1 MIKNNFFRIRWL
13 DFRQGHGIY
22 LAFFIYFA
30 DTILIQYNLLID
42 RLPFLDSLLGANI
55 IEFAIIFVALYVP
68 VGIIVGYWHRK
79 SQWTVEVEA
88 LFKENKVGA
97 MMWLFVIDLVEGK
110 INEKEK
116 KEMREMLLKITKG
129 KGKSTTED
137 NNENTCVEKKS

>member
-1 MIKNNFFRIRWL
+1 MKNNFFRIRWL

-30 DTILIQYNLLID
+30 DSILIQYNLLID
-42 RLPFLDSLLGANI
+42 RLPFLDPLLGANI
-55 IEFAIIFVALYVP
+55 IGFAIILIALYVP
-68 VGIIVGYWHRK
+68 LAIIIGYWHRK

-129 KGKSTTED
+129 KRKSSPED
-137 NNENTCVEKKS
+137 TNEKTGLEK

>member
-1 MIKNNFFRIRWL
+1 MMMKNNFFRIRWL

-42 RLPFLDSLLGANI
+42 RLPFLDPFLGANI
-55 IEFAIIFVALYVP
+55 IGFAIIFMALYVP
-68 VGIIVGYWHRK
+68 LAIIIGYWHRK

-129 KGKSTTED
+129 KRKSSSED
-137 NNENTCVEKKS
+137 TNEKTGLEK

>member
-1 MIKNNFFRIRWL
+1 MKNNFFRIRWL

-42 RLPFLDSLLGANI
+42 RLSFLDPFLGANI
-55 IEFAIIFVALYVP
+55 TGFAIIFIALYVP
-68 VGIIVGYWHRK
+68 LAIIIGYWHRK

-129 KGKSTTED
+129 KRKSTMED
-137 NNENTCVEKKS
+137 NNENTSVKN

>member
-1 MIKNNFFRIRWL
+1 MMMKNNFFRIRWL

-42 RLPFLDSLLGANI
+42 RLPFLDPFLGANI
-55 IEFAIIFVALYVP
+55 IGFAIIFIALYVP
-68 VGIIVGYWHRK
+68 LAIIIGYWHRK

-129 KGKSTTED
+129 KRKSSPED
-137 NNENTCVEKKS
+137 TNEKTGVEK

>member
-1 MIKNNFFRIRWL
+1 MIMKNNFFRIRWL
-13 DFRQGHGIY
+13 DFRQGHSIY
-22 LAFFIYFA
+22 LAFLIYFA
-30 DTILIQYNLLID
+30 DSILIQYALLIEKF
-42 RLPFLDSLLGANI
+42 PFIDSLLGANLVG
-55 IEFAIIFVALYVP
+55 FAIIFIALYVP
-68 VGIIVGYWHRK
+68 LAIIIGYWHRK

-129 KGKSTTED
+129 KGKSTPD
-137 NNENTCVEKKS
+137 DSNENTRKK

>member
-1 MIKNNFFRIRWL
+1 MKNNFFRIRWL

-42 RLPFLDSLLGANI
+42 RLPFLDPFLGANI
-55 IEFAIIFVALYVP
+55 IGFAIIFIVLYVP
-68 VGIIVGYWHRK
+68 LGIIIGYWHRK

-129 KGKSTTED
+129 KGKSTPED
-137 NNENTCVEKKS
+137 SNENTHVEK

>member
-1 MIKNNFFRIRWL
+1 M

-30 DTILIQYNLLID
+30 DSILIQYNLLID
-42 RLPFLDSLLGANI
+42 RLPFLDPLIGANI
-55 IEFAIIFVALYVP
+55 IGFAIIFIALYVP
-68 VGIIVGYWHRK
+68 IAIIIGYWHRK

-97 MMWLFVIDLVEGK
+97 VMWLFLIDMVEGK

-116 KEMREMLLKITKG
+116 REMREMLLKITKE
-129 KGKSTTED
+129 KGKSTT
-137 NNENTCVEKKS
+137 

>member
-1 MIKNNFFRIRWL
+1 MMMKNNFFRIRWL

-42 RLPFLDSLLGANI
+42 RLPFLDPFLGANI
-55 IEFAIIFVALYVP
+55 IGFAIIFLALYVP
-68 VGIIVGYWHRK
+68 LAIIIGYWHRK

-129 KGKSTTED
+129 KGKSTPED
-137 NNENTCVEKKS
+137 SNENTQRKK

>member
-1 MIKNNFFRIRWL
+1 MMMKNNFFTIRWL
-13 DFRQGHGIY
+13 DFRQGQNIY
-22 LAFFIYFA
+22 LGFLIYFA
-30 DTILIQYNLLID
+30 DSILIQYALLID
-42 RLPFLDSLLGANI
+42 RLPFLDPLLGANI
-55 IEFAIIFVALYVP
+55 IGFAIIFIALYVP
-68 VGIIVGYWHRK
+68 LAIIIGYWHRK

-129 KGKSTTED
+129 KGKSTPED
-137 NNENTCVEKKS
+137 SNENTRVEK

>member
-1 MIKNNFFRIRWL
+1 MNNNFFRIRWL

-42 RLPFLDSLLGANI
+42 RLPLLDPFLGANI
-55 IEFAIIFVALYVP
+55 IEFAMIFIALYVP
-68 VGIIVGYWHRK
+68 LALLIGYWHRK

-129 KGKSTTED
+129 KRKSHPED
-137 NNENTCVEKKS
+137 TSEKTDVEK

>member
-1 MIKNNFFRIRWL
+1 MMMKNNFFRIRWL

-22 LAFFIYFA
+22 LAFFIYFS

-42 RLPFLDSLLGANI
+42 RLPFLDPFLGANI
-55 IEFAIIFVALYVP
+55 IGFAIIFIALYVP
-68 VGIIVGYWHRK
+68 FAIIIGYWHRK

-116 KEMREMLLKITKG
+116 KEMREMLLKITIG
-129 KGKSTTED
+129 KRKSTPED
-137 NNENTCVEKKS
+137 TNEKTGIEQ

>member
-42 RLPFLDSLLGANI
+42 RLPFLDPFLGANI
-55 IEFAIIFVALYVP
+55 IEFAIIFIALYVP
-68 VGIIVGYWHRK
+68 LGIIVGYWHRK

-137 NNENTCVEKKS
+137 NNENTRVEKKS

>member
-42 RLPFLDSLLGANI
+42 RLPFLNPLLGANI
-55 IEFAIIFVALYVP
+55 IEFAIIFIALYVP
-68 VGIIVGYWHRK
+68 LGIIVGYWHRK

-129 KGKSTTED
+129 KRKSTPED
-137 NNENTCVEKKS
+137 TNEKTGVEK

>member
-1 MIKNNFFRIRWL
+1 MMMKNNFFRIRWL

-42 RLPFLDSLLGANI
+42 RLPFLDPFLGANI
-55 IEFAIIFVALYVP
+55 IGFAIIFIALYVP
-68 VGIIVGYWHRK
+68 LAIIIGYWHRK

-129 KGKSTTED
+129 KRKSSPED
-137 NNENTCVEKKS
+137 TNEKTGLEK

>member
-1 MIKNNFFRIRWL
+1 MKNNFFRIRWL

-30 DTILIQYNLLID
+30 DSILIQYNLLME
-42 RLPFLDSLLGANI
+42 RLPFLDPLLGANI
-55 IEFAIIFVALYVP
+55 IGFAIIFIALYVP
-68 VGIIVGYWHRK
+68 LAIIIGYWHRK

-97 MMWLFVIDLVEGK
+97 MMWLFVIDLVEGR
-110 INEKEK
+110 IDEKEK

-129 KGKSTTED
+129 KGKSTPED
-137 NNENTCVEKKS
+137 SNENTQRKK

>member
-1 MIKNNFFRIRWL
+1 MMMKNNFFRIRWL

-42 RLPFLDSLLGANI
+42 RLPFLDPFLGANI
-55 IEFAIIFVALYVP
+55 IGFAIIFIALYVP
-68 VGIIVGYWHRK
+68 LAIIIGYWHRK

-116 KEMREMLLKITKG
+116 KEMREILLKITKE
-129 KGKSTTED
+129 KRKSNTED
-137 NNENTCVEKKS
+137 SNENTRVEK

>member
-1 MIKNNFFRIRWL
+1 MKNNFFRIRWL

-30 DTILIQYNLLID
+30 DSILIQYNLLID
-42 RLPFLDSLLGANI
+42 RLPFLDRFVGANI
-55 IEFAIIFVALYVP
+55 VEFAIIFIALYVP
-68 VGIIVGYWHRK
+68 LAIIIGYWHRK

-97 MMWLFVIDLVEGK
+97 MMWLFVIDLVEGR
-110 INEKEK
+110 IDEKEK

-129 KGKSTTED
+129 KGKSKMED
-137 NNENTCVEKKS
+137 SNENTQRKK